1 MRQDRALLTACCTD
15 MSAGAFSAQ
24 VQAFRTINPVGF
36 LVVNRAQLNMN
47 KRATV
52 AYPGFRYFPDTQG
65 YRPIVTPALPVVN
78 GSALH
83 QQPASPPDAD
93 TVSLQ
98 QKCHRLALLSW
109 PQNFCFSTS
118 CSISLSRLSSATSF
132 FSR

>member
-15 MSAGAFSAQ
+15 MSAGALSAQ

-36 LVVNRAQLNMN
+36 LVVNRPSLPAQLNMN
-47 KRATV
+47 TRATV

-65 YRPIVTPALPVVN
+65 YRPIVTPDLPVVN

-98 QKCHRLALLSW
+98 
-109 PQNFCFSTS
+109 
-118 CSISLSRLSSATSF
+118 
-132 FSR
+132 